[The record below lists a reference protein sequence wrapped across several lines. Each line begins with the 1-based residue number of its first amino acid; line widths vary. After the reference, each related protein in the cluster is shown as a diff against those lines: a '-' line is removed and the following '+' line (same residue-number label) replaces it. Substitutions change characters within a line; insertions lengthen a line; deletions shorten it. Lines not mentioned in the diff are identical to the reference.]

1 MIQFQNRQIQ
11 LPDGAPVIVSRIL
24 GSIDGSTVRQFEE
37 KLLGFLGQGVQ
48 HLIIVFSQVNY
59 INSTGMGVLVKIADK
74 FQESGGDIS
83 LVDVPDKLIALF
95 NMLGLLSLIKLSKS
109 EDEAVQTFYKN
120 RSQGAGGGVSAAPQA
135 NIAPKPQE
143 PPAHHQPRRTVSK
156 PSAPKSSAVKT
167 RARSSSS
174 STKRKTYIIRCQ
186 SCSSK
191 INLGARPKVGTYR
204 CPRCMVVFKLQ
215 KNGKI
220 HFQK

>member
-11 LPDGAPVIVSRIL
+11 LPDGTPVIVSRIL

-37 KLLGFLGQGVQ
+37 KLLGFLDQGVQ

-109 EDEAVQTFYKN
+109 EEEAVQTFYKN
-120 RSQGAGGGVSAAPQA
+120 RSQSSVNVAP
-135 NIAPKPQE
+135 PKPVVS
-143 PPAHHQPRRTVSK
+143 PPVSQPRRTVSK
-156 PSAPKSSAVKT
+156 PAPPKAAAPKAKP
-167 RARSSSS
+167 
-174 STKRKTYIIRCQ
+174 KRKTYIIRCQ
-186 SCSSK
+186 SCGSK

>member
-83 LVDVPDKLIALF
+83 LIDVPDKLIALF

-109 EDEAVQTFYKN
+109 EEEAVQTFYKN
-120 RSQGAGGGVSAAPQA
+120 RSQGSGSAQQA
-135 NIAPKPQE
+135 SVQPKPVAPKPQ
-143 PPAHHQPRRTVSK
+143 PAVSQPRRTVSR
-156 PSAPKSSAVKT
+156 SAPPKQAATKP
-167 RARSSSS
+167 RSGA
-174 STKRKTYIIRCQ
+174 KRKTYIIRCQ

>member
-11 LPDGAPVIVSRIL
+11 LPDGAPVVVSRIV
-24 GSIDGSTVRQFEE
+24 GSIDGSTVREFEE
-37 KLLGFLGQGVQ
+37 KLLGFLDQGVQ

-109 EDEAVQTFYKN
+109 EQDAINTFVQN
-120 RSQGAGGGVSAAPQA
+120 RSQAAESGR
-135 NIAPKPQE
+135 PKPQPVKA
-143 PPAHHQPRRTVSK
+143 PPKP
-156 PSAPKSSAVKT
+156 PSAKKPAPAPAPTQRSAAT
-167 RARSSSS
+167 QQSNA
-174 STKRKTYIIRCQ
+174 KRKNYIIRCQ
-186 SCSSK
+186 SCRSK
-191 INLGARPKVGTYR
+191 INLGSRPKVGTYR
-204 CPRCMVVFKLQ
+204 CPRCMVIFKLL
-215 KNGKI
+215 KSGKI

>member
-109 EDEAVQTFYKN
+109 EEEAVQTFYKN
-120 RSQGAGGGVSAAPQA
+120 RSQSGGSVPPQA

-167 RARSSSS
+167 RARSNS
-174 STKRKTYIIRCQ
+174 KRKTYIIRCQ